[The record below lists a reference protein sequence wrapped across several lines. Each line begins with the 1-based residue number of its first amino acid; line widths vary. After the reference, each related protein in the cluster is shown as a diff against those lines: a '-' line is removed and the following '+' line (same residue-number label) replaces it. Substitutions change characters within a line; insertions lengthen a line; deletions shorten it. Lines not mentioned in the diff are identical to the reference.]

1 MNPHVASVL
10 DVCEKARRAPVG
22 PKLLNM
28 EALATEAAHRRFA
41 GRIVLSWGNVGE
53 VGEVG
58 SGSESERRT
67 SRCSRKRND
76 WVKDRSVIQ

>member
-1 MNPHVASVL
+1 
-10 DVCEKARRAPVG
+10 
-22 PKLLNM
+22 
-28 EALATEAAHRRFA
+28 
-41 GRIVLSWGNVGE
+41 